1 MIADLTKEQK
11 DVLDEYIRNIKNS
24 AGMRSPSDFHYRT
37 EYIINHGEGEDIELL
52 NDNFYELIQNND
64 LTENQIRKLAKLVS
78 RRENKW
84 IISANTRG
92 IDPKSITQV
101 GDGYVVLEDG
111 TRIDD
116 NGSYQYRDK
125 RIKYNEI
132 QAVRLAKN
140 KTNGKEFLE
149 K

>member
-1 MIADLTKEQK
+1 MIADLTEEQK
-11 DVLDEYIRNIKNS
+11 DVLNEYIKNIKS
-24 AGMRSPSDFHYRT
+24 TAGMRSPSDFHYRS
-37 EYIINHGEGEDIELL
+37 EYIINYGEGEDIELL

-84 IISANTRG
+84 IISANTKG
-92 IDPKSITQV
+92 IDPKSIYQQCN
-101 GDGYVVLEDG
+101 GYVVLEDG

-116 NGSYQYRDK
+116 NSSYQFRDS

-132 QAVRLAKN
+132 QSQRLAKS
-140 KTNGKEFLE
+140 KTNGTEFL
-149 K
+149 